1 MSIEAAKWRWGFE
14 QLGHTVLEAP
24 ALGMEP
30 NDAEFELPH
39 ADVYVVENV
48 FSLPLN
54 PPAARRLHDL
64 LRDRSVIVRHHDL
77 PWERAR
83 FAGAPPPPDERAW
96 THVVLSERSRRSLL
110 ERTAIEATRL
120 YNRFATEVAELDRV
134 LDPPAR
140 PLVLQPTRAIA
151 RKGVA
156 EGLRLAE
163 AAQGTYWLRG
173 PAEEGYDDELAAI
186 LAAADV
192 PVWRGRQDVDIE
204 QAYADADLVA
214 FPSTEEGFGNPPL
227 EASVRRRPVVVGP
240 YEVGRELVE
249 RFGFRW
255 QGQTDDADLA
265 HNHDVVRR
273 HFDIADLPGELA
285 SLLAKLNR

>member
-14 QLGHTVLEAP
+14 QLGHTVVEAP

-54 PPAARRLHDL
+54 PPAARRLHEL

-83 FAGAPPPPDERAW
+83 FAGAPAPPHEPRW

-110 ERTAIEATRL
+110 ERTGIEATRL
-120 YNRFATEVAELDRV
+120 YNRFAIEVTALDRV

-156 EGLRLAE
+156 DGLRLAE
-163 AAQGTYWLRG
+163 EAGGTYWLRG
-173 PAEEGYDDELAAI
+173 PAEEGYDDVLAAV
-186 LAAADV
+186 LATARA
-192 PVWRGRQDVDIE
+192 PVWRGRQGVDIE

-240 YEVGRELVE
+240 YEVGHELVE

-255 QGQTDDADLA
+255 RGESGAGDLA
-265 HNHDVVRR
+265 HNRDVVRR
-273 HFDIADLPGELA
+273 HFALDDLPGELQA
-285 SLLAKLNR
+285 LLAKLSG